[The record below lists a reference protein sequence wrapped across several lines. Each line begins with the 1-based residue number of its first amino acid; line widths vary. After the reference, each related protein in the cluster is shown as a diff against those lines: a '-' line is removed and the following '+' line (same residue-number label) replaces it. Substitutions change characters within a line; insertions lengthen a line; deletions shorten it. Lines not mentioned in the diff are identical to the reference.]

1 MCSCFDHL
9 TIDVMSLIV
18 NKGVKFVRNGHFPSK
33 TWLGNTSLHNI
44 SLIVTMPRRAAK
56 KEMSKI
62 DEKKMKLIQLVRENE
77 ILYDLSH
84 VDHKN
89 AQMKLVIWEKIA
101 LILGETGKYFLLIK
115 FYKQK
120 HGLEGII
127 FHKQN
132 INIQYIRSGIHG
144 GQT

>member
-1 MCSCFDHL
+1 M
-9 TIDVMSLIV
+9 
-18 NKGVKFVRNGHFPSK
+18 KFVRIGHFLPK
-33 TWLGNTSLHNI
+33 MWLGNTSLHNI
-44 SLIVTMPRRAAK
+44 SLIATMPRRAAK

-101 LILGETGKYFLLIK
+101 LILGETGKFVNL
-115 FYKQK
+115 FP
-120 HGLEGII
+120 LE
-127 FHKQN
+127 
-132 INIQYIRSGIHG
+132 
-144 GQT
+144 